1 MGFSYL
7 REAHYYFDLIYFTF
21 VIYPVFYIMTL
32 LLIFGFSAVFFSFLC
47 SIWEAVLLSMPDSFV
62 EIKASEGDPIAP
74 LLKTLKSEIDK
85 PLSAILSLNTI
96 AHTVGAIMV
105 GKQAETVFGNNGL
118 NVFGYELPFTFIV
131 ATLMTL
137 AVLFLSEII
146 PKTIGA
152 NNWKQLSTFTA
163 KSLKII
169 IFLMTP
175 LVAISQILTSKLK
188 GSGHSKKISREE
200 LSAMATMG
208 SREGLF
214 NSGESQIITNLMR
227 FHILKTHSIM
237 TPRTVVVAADENL
250 TIVDF
255 YDKNPSLSVSRIP
268 IYSDKIDH
276 ITGYVL
282 KDVIL
287 ECLIKNKGK
296 QKLKDIARKITVVT
310 EDQDIQS
317 VFNLLLST
325 REHIALVSD
334 KYGGMAG
341 IVTIEDVIE
350 TLLGLEIVDELD
362 DTVDMQALAR
372 KKWEE
377 RAKEAGLLKQS

>member
-1 MGFSYL
+1 M
-7 REAHYYFDLIYFTF
+7 I
-21 VIYPVFYIMTL
+21 L
-32 LLIFGFSAVFFSFLC
+32 LLTFGFLAVFFSFLC
-47 SIWEAVLLSMPDSFV
+47 SIWEAVLLSMPDSYV
-62 EIKASEGDPIAP
+62 EIKASENDPIAP
-74 LLKTLKSEIDK
+74 LLKDLKSEIDK

-105 GKQAETVFGNNGL
+105 GKQAETVFGSNGFQL
-118 NVFGYELPFTFIV
+118 FGYEIPFTFIV

-152 NNWKQLSTFTA
+152 NNWKRLAGFTA
-163 KSLKII
+163 KSLKMVIT
-169 IFLMTP
+169 LMKP
-175 LVAISQILTSKLK
+175 LVIVSQSVTKMLK

-200 LSAMATMG
+200 LSAMASMG

-237 TPRTVVVAADENL
+237 TPRTVVIAADEDL
-250 TIVDF
+250 SIADF
-255 YDKNPSLSVSRIP
+255 YNKNQNLSVSRIP
-268 IYSDKIDH
+268 IYKDKIDH

-282 KDVIL
+282 KDVLL
-287 ECLIKNKGK
+287 ECLIKNKGE
-296 QKLKDIARKITVVT
+296 QKLKNISREITIVT

-317 VFNLLLST
+317 VFNLLLSS

-372 KKWEE
+372 EKWEE
-377 RAKEAGLLKQS
+377 RARQTGLLNTEG